1 MNFSKTFLAGLL
13 AFIVGNILIAVLWS
27 LFVMGIVGA
36 LSATTGIDDN
46 SILRIDLS
54 ENIVEAPP
62 ADPFAGV
69 DFRTMTATPHVTLFE
84 ALRAIDAAKSDPRI
98 KGIYI
103 RPNGQGTV
111 SMAVL
116 EELRAAIL
124 DFKQESGKF
133 VLAYNEAYG
142 QGGYYLATA
151 ADGVYLQPEGLL
163 DWHGMAVNTLFFK
176 GLLDKLDLKVEVFR
190 PTACKYKSAVE
201 PYILTK
207 LSDAN
212 REQLGQLVH
221 SMWSVIAGDV
231 AESRGLTIEMLDE
244 YADELSAI
252 QPEDALAKGMV
263 DGLKYED
270 EMNDLFAEAG
280 VEADGDGQYRF
291 VSLGRYAAQVGPDM
305 RHMGADRVAV
315 LYADGQIVD
324 GEGYDAVYGNTLAE
338 KIRQLRLD
346 DGVKAVVVR
355 VNSPGGSALASDVI
369 WREMELLKAEKPVIV
384 SMGAYAASG
393 GYYISAPADAIVAD
407 RLTLTGSIGVFGML
421 LDAGDAMERKLGVTV
436 DAVKSNRS
444 ADLSIFRGLTPTER
458 AMMLKS
464 GLRDL
469 YEPGRRRTQSARR
482 ESARYCR
489 RARMERRRCARN
501 RVDRLLRRLEE
512 RHCRCGRQGRPGR
525 GVLHRGSARSAAGAG
540 RHSGRPQ
547 RAGRGTR
554 RTHGAF
560 RSLRRVP
567 PRPQRAFAAGCPDLL
582 SLRLLVRVARSYS
595 ETGFTPAAACR
606 GRGEF
611 VRERAQ
617 RGDDPA
623 SRTRL
628 VNSTVPA

>member
-13 AFIVGNILIAVLWS
+13 AFVVGNILIAVLWS

-369 WREMELLKAEKPVIV
+369 WREMELLRAEKPVIV

-393 GYYISAPADAIVAD
+393 GYYISCPADVIVAD
-407 RLTLTGSIGVFGML
+407 RMTLTGSIGVYGMY
-421 LDAGDAMERKLGVTV
+421 LDAGAALKDKLGITFDGVRSNTSADMGFMRPLTPVERSVVMRGVDKVYTTFTRNVAAGRNLPLAKVLDIAQGRVWSGEDALGIGLIDTYGGLYAAIAIAADKAELGDDYRVTEVFDEPMDLPLLFQFFGAQLRSSFTRSELGDAMQTYERIQEAVSQQGVV
-436 DAVKSNRS
+436 MYCPYRM
-444 ADLSIFRGLTPTER
+444 DLEV
-458 AMMLKS
+458 
-464 GLRDL
+464 
-469 YEPGRRRTQSARR
+469 Q
-482 ESARYCR
+482 
-489 RARMERRRCARN
+489 
-501 RVDRLLRRLEE
+501 
-512 RHCRCGRQGRPGR
+512 
-525 GVLHRGSARSAAGAG
+525 
-540 RHSGRPQ
+540 
-547 RAGRGTR
+547 
-554 RTHGAF
+554 
-560 RSLRRVP
+560 
-567 PRPQRAFAAGCPDLL
+567 
-582 SLRLLVRVARSYS
+582 
-595 ETGFTPAAACR
+595 
-606 GRGEF
+606 
-611 VRERAQ
+611 
-617 RGDDPA
+617 
-623 SRTRL
+623 
-628 VNSTVPA
+628 